1 MFSGEFSQNLDAK
14 NRIIIPAKLRNELGE
29 NFVITR
35 GLENTI
41 SLYTMEKWDN
51 LNQKLSKLSLTKKS
65 HRLLSRFF
73 LSGANELNLDKM
85 GRILVPKSL
94 KEFASLSKECIFIGV
109 GDHIE
114 LWDKNKWNEYM
125 EQNLEEFDE
134 MIEEIGDLDI

>member
-73 LSGANELNLDKM
+73 LSGANELSLDKM